1 MISRVARSV
10 AAHGPRHLAAPA
22 VRCSSSSF
30 SSSETGNSSLEV
42 LFRNNREYVQR
53 MTAQDPEFFSKH
65 RGGQKPRF
73 LYIGCAD
80 SRVPAQEML
89 GMKPGEMFVTRNV
102 ANLVVNSDL
111 NFLSILTYAVAV
123 LGVKDVIVCG
133 HTECGGV
140 RAGHSRADHG
150 LVEHWVKNVR
160 DVARMHAEELRGITD
175 EQRLHRRMVELNVI
189 EQCVN
194 LHANSVIQQ
203 ALAKSG
209 LPRIH
214 GIVYDIADGLIREIP
229 NADIQERVKASLPM
243 YDVGHLAL

>member
-1 MISRVARSV
+1 
-10 AAHGPRHLAAPA
+10 
-22 VRCSSSSF
+22 
-30 SSSETGNSSLEV
+30 
-42 LFRNNREYVQR
+42 
-53 MTAQDPEFFSKH
+53 
-65 RGGQKPRF
+65 
-73 LYIGCAD
+73 
-80 SRVPAQEML
+80 
-89 GMKPGEMFVTRNV
+89 MKPGEMFVTRNV

-194 LHANSVIQQ
+194 LHANSVIQK
-203 ALAKSG
+203 ALANTG

-214 GIVYDIADGLIREIP
+214 GIVYDIGEGLIREIP
-229 NADIQERVKASLPM
+229 NTDIQDRVKASLSM

>member
-80 SRVPAQEML
+80 SRVPAQEMM

-102 ANLVVNSDL
+102 ANLVVNS
-111 NFLSILTYAVAV
+111 
-123 LGVKDVIVCG
+123 
-133 HTECGGV
+133 GGV

-194 LHANSVIQQ
+194 LHANSVIQK
-203 ALAKSG
+203 ALANTG

-214 GIVYDIADGLIREIP
+214 GIVYDIGEGLIREIP
-229 NADIQERVKASLPM
+229 NTDIQDRVKASLSM